1 MSERKPISKRMR
13 FDVLKRD
20 HFTCQYCGGKSP
32 EKILHIDHIKPVS
45 KGGKNTMLNLVTS
58 CIDCNLGKSNKL
70 LSDDSAVIKQQKE
83 TELLA
88 EKKTQ
93 IELMIKWQESLNN
106 ADEKL
111 YSSVEKLVNSYLV
124 DRSVNENG
132 MMKIRKAVKKNGYEK
147 VFKSVSECYMRSES
161 IEVFAESW
169 AKAILHCYEN
179 KGFNIHYIKG
189 ILKNRLDYFNERWFY
204 ITMNN
209 HEITKENESIYLDA
223 AKNCR
228 NQTHFY
234 ELISEEL

>member
-1 MSERKPISKRMR
+1 MTNRKQISKRMR
-13 FDVLKRD
+13 FEVLKRD

-88 EKKTQ
+88 EKKAQ
-93 IELMIKWQESLNN
+93 IELMIKWQESLNS

-111 YSSVEKLVNSYLV
+111 YSSVEKLINNHLV

-132 MMKIRKAVKKNGYEK
+132 MMKIRKAVQKNGYEK
-147 VFKSVSECYMRSES
+147 VFKSVSECYIKSEN
-161 IEVFAESW
+161 IEDFANSW
-169 AKAILHCYEN
+169 AKAILHCYES
-179 KGFNIHYIKG
+179 KGVNMHYIKG
-189 ILKNRLDYFNERWFY
+189 ILKNRLSYFNERGFY
-204 ITMNN
+204 AEMKN
-209 HEITKENESIYLDA
+209 HEINSKNESVFLNA
-223 AKNCR
+223 AKNCT
-228 NQTHFY
+228 NQTNFY
-234 ELISEEL
+234 DLILESL